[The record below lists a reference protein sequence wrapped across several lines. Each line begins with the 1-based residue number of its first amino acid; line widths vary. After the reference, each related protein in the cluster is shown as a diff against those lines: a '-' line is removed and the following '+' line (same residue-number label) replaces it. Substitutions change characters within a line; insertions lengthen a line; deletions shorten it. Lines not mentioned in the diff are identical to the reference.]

1 MFSTIPKTEKI
12 QTMKNYLH
20 TKAKLKEMGVE
31 SYAFEAKLILEYAK
45 DNAELIENILN
56 RRAKKEPLQYI
67 FGSWEF
73 YGDEYILNA
82 DCLIPRPET
91 EFLVEYIINN
101 APKNAKIL
109 DLCCGSGCIAIS
121 ALKRRWDLTAT
132 AVDISPGAVGTAK
145 ANSKINGVW
154 DNISFFCFDI
164 LNDCRE
170 INKLIGDVDLIVS
183 NPPYLTQSETEQ
195 IKIDKAEL
203 SYEPEAAFLG
213 GKDGLDFYRFIIENY
228 SRNCKPNAVT
238 AFEVGINQYKSVVSM
253 FEKIN
258 FSCDVIFDYQKIER
272 VVIGTPCIGDIN

>member
-1 MFSTIPKTEKI
+1 
-12 QTMKNYLH
+12 MKNYLH

-31 SYAFEAKLILEYAK
+31 NYAFEAKLILEYAK
-45 DNAELIENILN
+45 DNAELIEDILK

-73 YGDEYILNA
+73 YGDEYKLNA

-101 APKNAKIL
+101 AAKTAKIL

-121 ALKRRWDLTAT
+121 ALKRRRDLTAV
-132 AVDISPGAVGTAK
+132 AVDISQGAVDIAK
-145 ANSKINGVW
+145 ENAKINGVL
-154 DNISFFCFDI
+154 DSISFFRFDIFDI
-164 LNDCRE
+164 LNDCGE
-170 INKLIGDVDLIVS
+170 ISKLIGDVDLIVS

-203 SYEPEAAFLG
+203 SYEPEAAFFG

-228 SRNCKPNAVT
+228 SRNCKPDAIT

-272 VVIGTPCIGDIN
+272 VVIGTPYIGDIN